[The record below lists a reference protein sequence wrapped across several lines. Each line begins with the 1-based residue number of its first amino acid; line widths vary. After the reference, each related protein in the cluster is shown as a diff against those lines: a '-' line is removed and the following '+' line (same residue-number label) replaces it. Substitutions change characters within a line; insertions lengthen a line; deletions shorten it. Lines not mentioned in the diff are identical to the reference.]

1 MLEPFFIR
9 CIRREIIIKT
19 MHNDLNTFVLVMTTK

>member
-9 CIRREIIIKT
+9 GIRREMIIKT
-19 MHNDLNTFVLVMTTK
+19 MHNNLDTFVLVMTTK

>member
-1 MLEPFFIR
+1 MLEPFFIKS
-9 CIRREIIIKT
+9 IRREMIVKT